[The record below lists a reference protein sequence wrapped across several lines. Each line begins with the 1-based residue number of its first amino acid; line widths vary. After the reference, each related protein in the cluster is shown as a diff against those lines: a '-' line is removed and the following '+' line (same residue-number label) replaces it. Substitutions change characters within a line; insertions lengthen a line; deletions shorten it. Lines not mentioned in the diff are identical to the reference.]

1 MLNVNRNYWFFLVC
15 FLGFA
20 AMLQL
25 QAQIQNGH
33 SHSSTSTQ
41 NDTSK
46 HTLIPNYPIVG
57 TSSSTY
63 TYGESSSFYQY
74 GTPMISS
81 EVSTSSTSNE
91 TYHYGESKET
101 FSSTSRDYQTPV
113 NEYVTSSTDDESGS
127 FVDEILDLPSMNPP
141 SNEPQQRVV
150 PVATVEDVH
159 SIDRTDFGGRIDR
172 EGYLDTPKEDDS
184 PATRVVPVATVEDV
198 HEINR
203 RDLDRRFDRHGSRE
217 TTPRED
223 ENPATR
229 VVPVATVED
238 VHEVKTDHND
248 IAVRRPYENQNPIV
262 QPVSVERESA
272 KERRQRQETTPQ
284 YPSANYRP
292 PMTEDNRET
301 YTIEAEPKPK
311 KRNFFEFIK
320 DTFNEGNSNSDYKE
334 SRSRP
339 SRSESSSSSSKEYKG
354 SSSSSSSDSSSTTRT
369 TRKSRDSS
377 SESQTRESR
386 SSNN

>member
-1 MLNVNRNYWFFLVC
+1 MLNVNRNYWFFLLC

-20 AMLQL
+20 AMLQ
-25 QAQIQNGH
+25 AQTQNGY
-33 SHSSTSTQ
+33 SQNSTQ
-41 NDTSK
+41 KDTSN
-46 HTLIPNYPIVG
+46 HVLVPNYQ
-57 TSSSTY
+57 TQNTASSTY
-63 TYGESSSFYQY
+63 TYGQKSSLYLY
-74 GTPMISS
+74 GNSMTTS
-81 EVSTSSTSNE
+81 EVNTSPPSNA
-91 TYHYGESKET
+91 TYSYEENRESY
-101 FSSTSRDYQTPV
+101 SSYPKTYQTPT
-113 NEYVTSSTDDESGS
+113 NDYITSSTDDELGS

-172 EGYLDTPKEDDS
+172 EGYLDTPKEDDN
-184 PATRVVPVATVEDV
+184 PATRVVPVATVEDI

-203 RDLDRRFDRHGSRE
+203 RDLDNRFDRHGSRE
-217 TTPRED
+217 TTPRGD
-223 ENPATR
+223 ENPANR

-248 IAVRRPYENQNPIV
+248 IPVRRPYENQNPVV
-262 QPVSVERESA
+262 QPVSVERESV

-284 YPSANYRP
+284 YPSTNYRP
-292 PMTEDNRET
+292 PVTEDTREI
-301 YTIEAEPKPK
+301 YTIDAEPKPK
-311 KRNFFEFIK
+311 KRNFVEFIK
-320 DTFNEGNSNSDYKE
+320 DTLHEGSSNSDYKE

-354 SSSSSSSDSSSTTRT
+354 NSSSSSSDSSTTQT
-369 TRKSRDSS
+369 TRKSRESS